1 MSKSYYNH
9 RVWLNSENSR
19 STGSIVCF
27 DGETDFSDGIGRDI
41 FIEVAD
47 CRGKVRLHKSS
58 DDSVAEFIQKLS
70 AMRDEIDFF
79 ISHLETKVIT
89 E

>member
-1 MSKSYYNH
+1 MSKVYYNH

-27 DGETDFSDGIGRDI
+27 DGETDFSDGTARDL

-47 CRGKVRLHKSS
+47 CRGKVRIHKSS
-58 DDSVAEFIQKLS
+58 DDSVGEFIQKLS

-79 ISHLETKVIT
+79 ISHLDAKIINK
-89 E
+89 